1 MSSAQSSDASPS
13 DADAPESRYQHAV
26 DEFVAFWGTMA
37 SNWGINR
44 TMAQI
49 HALLYCA
56 DEPLNTDDI
65 MERLQISR
73 GNANMNLRSLVDWN
87 LVWKERLAHSRKD
100 FYVAEKDVWKIT
112 AQIIKERERREI
124 QPVHEQLHECRAMLA
139 EADTPCSELPER
151 DAMLCERFDKLI
163 QLVDVFEGFSDAVL
177 PFVEKRN
184 APMLR
189 QFIQMAQALEGG
201 TDPSDT
207 ELAEKSD
214 PS

>member
-1 MSSAQSSDASPS
+1 MTPASPS
-13 DADAPESRYQHAV
+13 SRSPSDAPESRYQQAV
-26 DEFVAFWGTMA
+26 DEFVEFWGAMA

-65 MERLQISR
+65 MERLEISR

-112 AQIIKERERREI
+112 AQIIRERERREI
-124 QPVHEQLHECRAMLA
+124 QPVQQQLHECRATLA
-139 EADTPCSELPER
+139 EADTPCTELPER
-151 DAMLCERFDKLI
+151 DAILCERFDRLI
-163 QLVDVFEGFSDAVL
+163 QLVEVFEGFSEAVL
-177 PFVEKRN
+177 PFVEQRN
-184 APMLR
+184 APVLR
-189 QFIQMAQALEGG
+189 QFIEMAQAVEG
-201 TDPSDT
+201 ST
-207 ELAEKSD
+207 ESAESTFAEED
-214 PS
+214 DGS